1 MTTMGHLRMLQ
12 QKYDDAEE
20 YYRKALALYQNGDKD
35 APELAA
41 SLATLGKL
49 FAEER
54 RTSVEF
60 TWHRSVVH

>member
-1 MTTMGHLRMLQ
+1 MGHLRMLQ